1 MGERYI
7 GEVPKSTRFWLECP
21 PVRPPG
27 QGPRGR
33 SRKKPRVDPSA
44 PAPRSAEELARSL
57 PAEAWQRLTFREGSK
72 GPQRAEFAA
81 MRLYPVRDEL
91 PGPEVW
97 LVLERSGGQEAKEKY
112 YVSNAAGDCPL
123 SELASAGH
131 RRYPVEECFL
141 RAKGELGL
149 GDYEVQGWRGWQH
162 HQTLVMMA
170 MWFLLLWGRE
180 LGESRGAGDAA

>member
-1 MGERYI
+1 
-7 GEVPKSTRFWLECP
+7 
-21 PVRPPG
+21 
-27 QGPRGR
+27 
-33 SRKKPRVDPSA
+33 
-44 PAPRSAEELARSL
+44 
-57 PAEAWQRLTFREGSK
+57 
-72 GPQRAEFAA
+72 
-81 MRLYPVRDEL
+81 
-91 PGPEVW
+91 
-97 LVLERSGGQEAKEKY
+97 VLERSGGQEAKEKY

-141 RAKGELGL
+141 RGKGELGL

-180 LGESRGAGDAA
+180 LGEKRRRAGDAA